1 MYECKLQLFDDLMLF
16 TSVFRATIEKWI
28 FSNAVFGRN
37 TCAGLIFVSA
47 FFMFVCLSV
56 PRGTG
61 NKKKI
66 SHTHFFFIRTFFIR
80 NVEADIWPKI

>member
-1 MYECKLQLFDDLMLF
+1 MIMYECKLQLFDDLMLF

-37 TCAGLIFVSA
+37 SCAGLIFVSA

-56 PRGTG
+56 PRGIG
-61 NKKKI
+61 NKKKNI
-66 SHTHFFFIRTFFIR
+66 AYTLFLYKNLFHKKR
-80 NVEADIWPKI
+80 